1 LFRTGYRAERVVE
14 RAIERVAPV
23 RERRTIKEISETLVG
38 VAKEKWL
45 EKWSKWLC
53 QLFRDYNIKED
64 PEAVIGIR
72 DLHDLK
78 QVESF
83 LLEHFLDLTESEAL
97 IKIREML
104 RERGYKE
111 NVSDEMLDAMVK
123 FWQSVKDRPEIT
135 YALPHDIRSEVE
147 ELRAHPELD
156 SERCFKLV
164 YDFLMK
170 EGVKPSEAES
180 IAKEIA
186 DSIPK
191 IKKEDRKVLYA
202 QLIHTAKLAKQT
214 ALTKFLDLERKA
226 EETVSK
232 ARDDLEKVAWLVE
245 WQDRVFIEA
254 SKLFMKA
261 LGRGLKDE
269 ERRKL
274 REIIAL
280 HAATIDKAG
289 FTRSEAFKMIDKYA
303 RESLDMLL
311 KEITPYEKVLELLRA
326 IPPVRIP
333 TIPAYKPIPTGPSE
347 MRIDDLVA
355 RGAKLTEARLT
366 KTIDE
371 TIKAIEAWAKENKLR
386 VTIVERLRIRRTEI
400 PKLNIIYYPG
410 MRPERVFI
418 DCYDDECEIV
428 RIDKPSV
435 AYITRIGEV
444 MICAFK

>member
-1 LFRTGYRAERVVE
+1 M
-14 RAIERVAPV
+14 APV

-45 EKWSKWLC
+45 EKWSKWLIK
-53 QLFRDYNIKED
+53 LFQDYNIKED

-83 LLEHFLDLTESEAL
+83 LLEHFLDLTESEAFEE
-97 IKIREML
+97 IRKML
-104 RERGYKE
+104 KERGYKE
-111 NVSDEMLDAMVK
+111 NVTDEMLKSMIN

-135 YALPHDIRSEVE
+135 YALPYSIANEVE
-147 ELRAHPELD
+147 ELRTHPELD

-164 YDFLMK
+164 FDFLIR
-170 EGVKPSEAES
+170 EGVDRSEAEI

-186 DSIPK
+186 GSIPK

-214 ALTKFLDLERKA
+214 ALTMFLDLERKA
-226 EETVSK
+226 EETASK
-232 ARDDLEKVAWLVE
+232 AKEDLAKTSWLVE

-254 SKLFMKA
+254 SKLFTRT

-280 HAATIDKAG
+280 HAATIDKAK

-303 RESLDMLL
+303 RESFDMLL
-311 KEITPYEKVLELLRA
+311 KEITPYEKVVELLRA
-326 IPPVRIP
+326 IPPVRVP
-333 TIPAYKPIPTGPSE
+333 TIPAYRPIPVGPSE
-347 MRIDDLVA
+347 MRIDDLVV
-355 RGAKLTEARLT
+355 RGAKLVEARLT

-400 PKLNIIYYPG
+400 PKLNIIYYP
-410 MRPERVFI
+410 PTKPVRVFI

-444 MICAFK
+444 VVCAFR